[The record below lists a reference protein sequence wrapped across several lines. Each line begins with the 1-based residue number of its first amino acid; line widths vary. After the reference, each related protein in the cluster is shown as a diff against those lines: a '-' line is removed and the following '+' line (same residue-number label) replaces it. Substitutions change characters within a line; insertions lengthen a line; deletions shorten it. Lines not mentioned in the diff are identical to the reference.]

1 MTAAALLA
9 EARAAGIRVTVRGD
23 GLRIVAK
30 RGAMSAE
37 MRARLAAG
45 KLELVAALRD
55 AEATMRDRLLHLAD
69 AEGLDDAHVNRLPAD
84 DLAACE
90 GLDDDTLRA
99 YVRGLERDAGMDAGL
114 VPLEWAATVHCAG
127 CGPVWLWADC
137 PDKVTACPW
146 CFRRKAGKSIPR
158 PPVQCGG
165 CRHYLPD
172 ALNPVAGMGTC
183 GQGKPA
189 RWPMQAHP
197 CEAMRP

>member
-1 MTAAALLA
+1 MGALSELLKRPDSAATSATSATSATRPPESGAESQESQESQGCTAENHA
-9 EARAAGIRVTVRGD
+9 
-23 GLRIVAK
+23 
-30 RGAMSAE
+30 
-37 MRARLAAG
+37 
-45 KLELVAALRD
+45 
-55 AEATMRDRLLHLAD
+55 RLLHM
-69 AEGLDDAHVNRLPAD
+69 AEGEGVDVAHVHRLHAD

-90 GLDDDTLRA
+90 GLDDATLRA

-146 CFRRKAGKSIPR
+146 CFRRKAGKRIPR

-172 ALNPVAGMGTC
+172 ALNPAAGTGTC
-183 GQGKPA
+183 GQGMAA

-197 CEAMRP
+197 CEAMQP